1 MNANYSDRLKI
12 STSQVLF
19 GNMLNLD
26 RGIFLKH
33 PERLVFQSLSADM
46 SKLLA
51 MQDNLLKASAKEFLR
66 TDSLRLTTK
75 ELHKHTD
82 YLPNT

>member
-1 MNANYSDRLKI
+1 MS
-12 STSQVLF
+12 SSQMLF

-26 RGIFLKH
+26 RGICLKH
-33 PERLVFQSLSADM
+33 PERLISQSLSAYM

-51 MQDNLLKASAKEFLR
+51 MQDNLLKASAEEFLR